1 MLVAYCT
8 YGMASFNLTINAALQ
23 LSFAWKKLQICHE
36 SLYQGVQVDLA
47 VCI

>member
-36 SLYQGVQVDLA
+36 SRGVQVGLA